1 MRIPSAKNPSTTV
14 TARFAARQ
22 TIGCRTIQ
30 RAKETMA
37 ARDYTEAPL
46 QRARNRRRILTAQA
60 LDDLEEWRRVG
71 KVGDHNIGAG
81 ISQRSRVV
89 RAGGDGE
96 GEAAV
101 RVRTIDVA
109 GRITDD
115 HHAPR
120 VDRRLDA
127 PRVLGERQRREI
139 PAGRRL
145 LSEGGDFEPR
155 GI

>member
-60 LDDLEEWRRVG
+60 LDDLEEWRRV
-71 KVGDHNIGAG
+71 D
-81 ISQRSRVV
+81 RSATTTSAPASASA
-89 RAGGDGE
+89 RASYAP
-96 GEAAV
+96 EATAKAKQPCA
-101 RVRTIDVA
+101 R
-109 GRITDD
+109 
-115 HHAPR
+115 
-120 VDRRLDA
+120 
-127 PRVLGERQRREI
+127 
-139 PAGRRL
+139 
-145 LSEGGDFEPR
+145 
-155 GI
+155 